1 MKPPGMLVET
11 IFGLVGLVKKQP
23 KMKPQPYVAPRP
35 PAFRQMELGLNVEIT
50 ADQRFKKRRQAR

>member
-23 KMKPQPYVAPRP
+23 KLKPLPITLPRP
-35 PAFRQMELGLNVEIT
+35 PAFKQMELDLSVELT
-50 ADQRFKKRRQAR
+50 PDHRFKKRR